1 MLPVISLLLLLSS
14 VSVLL
19 LPLGAFATAATT
31 STSSS
36 GEVTTTAT
44 PTSNEITAPPVVT
57 MTVDEFYT
65 TNATTTSA
73 PPIGYLQPP
82 PGLGV
87 SRHLCCEYNAES
99 PRVRDGP
106 FNGFKVTM
114 PKATNA
120 TASVDAGCN
129 VPSTFPRMYTKEFAA
144 CDFCAC
150 LWYYGAPARKR
161 CCSVTEFGL
170 PGVDPDS
177 GWDYCTE
184 LYHVMETRSGGNDIH
199 ICELFY
205 DIYPFSALSSAR
217 PSGKKS
223 ILGSSGQ
230 WLLMC
235 AFGVQLLFLLSG
247 PGASTSEGHGSE
259 LWELRCKRTAAP
271 RIDAAPA
278 GKSTTREFTIV
289 DSAGHDHDRHFY
301 RDTGCDDGQ
310 TREQGAAEYFFPR
323 RRPSP
328 RTVSLPV
335 FVSVLRGVRLTPGDH
350 G

>member
-217 PSGKKS
+217 PSGKKKHSWLVGAVAADVRFRSAASFSAVRTRS
-223 ILGSSGQ
+223 IN
-230 WLLMC
+230 
-235 AFGVQLLFLLSG
+235 F
-247 PGASTSEGHGSE
+247 
-259 LWELRCKRTAAP
+259 
-271 RIDAAPA
+271 
-278 GKSTTREFTIV
+278 
-289 DSAGHDHDRHFY
+289 
-301 RDTGCDDGQ
+301 
-310 TREQGAAEYFFPR
+310 
-323 RRPSP
+323 
-328 RTVSLPV
+328 
-335 FVSVLRGVRLTPGDH
+335 
-350 G
+350 